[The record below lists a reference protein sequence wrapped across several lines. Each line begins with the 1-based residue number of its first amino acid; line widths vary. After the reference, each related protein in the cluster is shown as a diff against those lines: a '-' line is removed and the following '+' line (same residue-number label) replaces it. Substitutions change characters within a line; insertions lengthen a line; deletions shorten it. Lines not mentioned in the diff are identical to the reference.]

1 MSNLRKLIDQ
11 LFSGDRPV
19 SYRRLLAFA
28 VTCGLLVSGHVS
40 ESTWLYVAMIFIGV
54 EGAQKIAEV
63 AMAKAKALPDKAVG
77 LLSIPAKPSD
87 EPKP

>member
-1 MSNLRKLIDQ
+1 MSNIRKLIDQ

-28 VTCGLLVSGHVS
+28 ATCGLLVSGHVS

-63 AMAKAKALPDKAVG
+63 AMAKALPDKAVG

>member
-1 MSNLRKLIDQ
+1 VSNIRKLIDQ

-28 VTCGLLVSGHVS
+28 ATCGLLVSGHVS

-63 AMAKAKALPDKAVG
+63 AMAKALPDKAVG